1 MATAAKRQYSESDKA
16 TALAL
21 LAANAGNI
29 TRTARETGF
38 PATTLR
44 QWRDGEHINEEVTL
58 LRDQKKE
65 ELADLFERVARLYLD
80 RALAPDTVS
89 ETKGKDAVIA
99 AATAIDKM
107 QLLKGAPTAINQNT
121 YLTDEQKAKKLAEI
135 INRGKERMR
144 LVD

>member
-1 MATAAKRQYSESDKA
+1 MVTAAKRQYSESDKA

-44 QWRDGEHINEEVTL
+44 QWRDGEHINEEVTQK
-58 LRDQKKE
+58 RDQKKE
-65 ELADLFERVARLYLD
+65 ELADLFERVTRVYLD

-99 AATAIDKM
+99 AATATDKM
-107 QLLKGAPTAINQNT
+107 QLLKGAPTAINQT

-135 INRGKERMR
+135 INRGRERMR